1 MHWSFKTGML
11 LVQVTEAVSAHMKN
25 VSFGSYP
32 LIWIKREKDALVAS
46 EKGKV
51 ITLQL
56 NVLILVQCGLPNNF
70 TLFYFSKEVRRRKCC
85 SKNILLIGKKKK
97 KKRKPL

>member
-1 MHWSFKTGML
+1 MCWSFKIGML
-11 LVQVTEAVSAHMKN
+11 LMQVIEAVSAHMKN

-32 LIWIKREKDALVAS
+32 LIGIKREKDALVAS

-56 NVLILVQCGLPNNF
+56 NVLILVQCGLPNN
-70 TLFYFSKEVRRRKCC
+70 L
-85 SKNILLIGKKKK
+85 ILLYSISVKK
-97 KKRKPL
+97 

>member
-1 MHWSFKTGML
+1 MCWSFKIGML
-11 LVQVTEAVSAHMKN
+11 LMQVIEAVSAQMKN

-56 NVLILVQCGLPNNF
+56 NVLILVQCGLPDN
-70 TLFYFSKEVRRRKCC
+70 L
-85 SKNILLIGKKKK
+85 ILLYSISVKK
-97 KKRKPL
+97 